1 MAEAGADEKWV
12 SPNSVQNEVLEDLV
26 EEEEALS
33 LCDMPIN
40 EGSQPRKEELPRP
53 MDKTQEDFIF
63 SSWGGSV
70 LPRSEMCAAEEVFFQ
85 GQILP
90 FRRHSVSSERG
101 LTGLQKDI
109 QSPDLQL
116 TRSESMDY
124 RHSSGFKSATSRSSS
139 ISSHHSSSSG
149 SSTTT
154 TTTKG
159 TRYKPRQ
166 RNQFHSHPSPT
177 PQLRYSR
184 IPQGNVGPGSR
195 KSTVWSLFKVGLVRT
210 PENSAAVRTNTNAS
224 NKSFGSRN
232 STSSSSSSLSNGKN
246 NHKDAINVEKKKKK
260 PVRFFDASALFGGC
274 KCSAANAVDY
284 VVIKRS
290 ISVNEDRTKED
301 EVTDEAITKNRTK
314 QAMSRHRTFE
324 WLKQLSLEG
333 GGTAPDVA

>member
-12 SPNSVQNEVLEDLV
+12 SPHSVQNGVLEDLV
-26 EEEEALS
+26 EEDEALS

-53 MDKTQEDFIF
+53 MDKTQEDFVF
-63 SSWGGSV
+63 NSWGGSV
-70 LPRSEMCAAEEVFFQ
+70 LPGSEMCAAEEVFFQ

-109 QSPDLQL
+109 QSPHLQL

-124 RHSSGFKSATSRSSS
+124 RHSSGFTSATSRSSS

-154 TTTKG
+154 TNKG

-246 NHKDAINVEKKKKK
+246 NHKDAFNVKKKKK
-260 PVRFFDASALFGGC
+260 KSVRFFDAGALFGDC

-290 ISVNEDRTKED
+290 ISVNEERTKED
-301 EVTDEAITKNRTK
+301 EVADEAITKNRTK